1 MGAMSDDDRL
11 PDGENR
17 DDELAPEVPT
27 TFATK
32 GVGWS
37 GREGDD
43 LEIIESDT
51 PARPHTFRRS
61 RPAGG

>member
-1 MGAMSDDDRL
+1 MTDKDRSTDD
-11 PDGENR
+11 GHR
-17 DDELAPEVPT
+17 DDELAAEVPT

-37 GREGDD
+37 GREKDD

-51 PARPHTFRRS
+51 PPRPHTFRRS

>member
-1 MGAMSDDDRL
+1 MTDKDRL
-11 PDGENR
+11 TDEGSR

-43 LEIIESDT
+43 LQIIESDT
-51 PARPHTFRRS
+51 PAKPHTFRRS